1 MQTLRIL
8 STVRRRNSGLSLFCL
23 FVFCFSVLLLAPE
36 LGKIQGHHQQRSGE
50 NQVLNH
56 HKKMQPSE
64 MIIATTVCGDRAA
77 EELLVLV
84 KSALYF
90 SNVPLKFIVF
100 ADDSSLEYLENLTEQ
115 SSFKRPYLLN
125 NYKFDWRPIELP
137 DSNLI
142 TADEWMKVM
151 KLHKR
156 CASQKLFIPVRL
168 NSIHCFFVPL
178 GLIISYSLQNRV
190 Y

>member
-1 MQTLRIL
+1 MLTLRIL
-8 STVRRRNSGLSLFCL
+8 STVRRRSSGLSLFCL
-23 FVFCFSVLLLAPE
+23 LLFCFSVLLLAPE

-56 HKKMQPSE
+56 QQKKMQPSE

-77 EELLVLV
+77 DELLVLV

-100 ADDSSLEYLENLTEQ
+100 ADDSSLEYLENLTDQ

-151 KLHKR
+151 KLYKR

-168 NSIHCFFVPL
+168 NSNHCFIVQLFILDSP
-178 GLIISYSLQNRV
+178 QNRV